1 MNADTDPALQ
11 GEPAAAAEIEIT
23 TGETVPSREIA
34 EIRGVARGSIVR
46 ARFVGRDFI
55 AGLRNLVGG
64 EVTEYSQLMA
74 ESREQALLRMIAHA
88 RELDADAVICF
99 RFSSSTVM
107 EGAAEILAYGTAV
120 KLK

>member
-1 MNADTDPALQ
+1 MNADPDPALQ
-11 GEPAAAAEIEIT
+11 GEPAAAAEVEIT
-23 TGETVPSREIA
+23 TGETVPGREIA

-88 RELDADAVICF
+88 RELGADAVICF